1 MEIKMRVNFQNM
13 TYEVAFSTKIKVS
26 GYQIML
32 ILKRIKRN
40 FKEYLGV
47 LKGNVLSIVMLITY
61 ILYLIGAFCYNYYRA
76 DVEKL
81 SIIAI
86 GIESLQQSM
95 ITLLF
100 TVIVPIVANL
110 LIFYNNKRKNL
121 RERYGVAIHVK
132 SVIEDCL
139 GNMYPCIKAG
149 MPDNQSLFRK
159 LYEYRNKGWE
169 TENEYILNK
178 SSKVYIAELLSCFN
192 QMKKVLENE
201 YVELLKRIS
210 REDIIKAE
218 GLLHYVFYS
227 ENEMEYSRYML
238 EYRGEYGVVN
248 YLYEML
254 EVVKKPWNCDK
265 RIEMA
270 INNLIRNDKI
280 NQANQMEV
288 V

>member
-1 MEIKMRVNFQNM
+1 
-13 TYEVAFSTKIKVS
+13 
-26 GYQIML
+26 
-32 ILKRIKRN
+32 
-40 FKEYLGV
+40 
-47 LKGNVLSIVMLITY
+47 
-61 ILYLIGAFCYNYYRA
+61 
-76 DVEKL
+76 
-81 SIIAI
+81 
-86 GIESLQQSM
+86 
-95 ITLLF
+95 
-100 TVIVPIVANL
+100 
-110 LIFYNNKRKNL
+110 
-121 RERYGVAIHVK
+121 
-132 SVIEDCL
+132 
-139 GNMYPCIKAG
+139 
-149 MPDNQSLFRK
+149 
-159 LYEYRNKGWE
+159 
-169 TENEYILNK
+169 
-178 SSKVYIAELLSCFN
+178 
-192 QMKKVLENE
+192 MKKVLENE